1 MPRILICLLA
11 LLFSMSS
18 PATEGNADF
27 RQSSLAAEG
36 VATPYGTAV
45 QATTAEARAAL
56 TEVQN
61 GATVY
66 RQGQFGV
73 QNTADAQFWS
83 LSNPATTP
91 GYAGRLGMPGGAATP
106 DWMMGGQVPSG
117 ASVITRGAPGIGV
130 NAGGS
135 LEAVVPPGGVQIN
148 WFHMP

>member
-1 MPRILICLLA
+1 
-11 LLFSMSS
+11 MSS